1 MKKKKK
7 ILKFIK
13 MSSNSFTFLYLNKD
27 YFYSFNIYYHK
38 IIYNNSEIINYLFK
52 ENYIKND
59 NENDII
65 FF

>member
-1 MKKKKK
+1 
-7 ILKFIK
+7 
-13 MSSNSFTFLYLNKD
+13 MSSNSFTFLYLNKN

>member
-1 MKKKKK
+1 
-7 ILKFIK
+7 